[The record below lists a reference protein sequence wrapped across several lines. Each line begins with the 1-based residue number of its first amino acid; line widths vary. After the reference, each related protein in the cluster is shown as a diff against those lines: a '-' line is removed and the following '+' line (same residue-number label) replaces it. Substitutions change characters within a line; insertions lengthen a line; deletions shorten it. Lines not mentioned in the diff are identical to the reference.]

1 MSCTVLPSPSPLSAK
16 AAPST
21 TPSTGVFGAL
31 YVEWRQLCS
40 RPLLARTVRRW
51 AETEPALQG
60 LDDLS
65 FLGDPL
71 RPMKD
76 NVCDVDETLLA
87 LLRLSQQGEQL
98 AGRAVLQ
105 ALLPKLQ
112 RMVGRMRS
120 GAEHN
125 LEDRRQAAIAILWE
139 LIARYPIDRRPH
151 QVAANLALDTLHEL
165 TAAQRQRY
173 RELPAEDL
181 MHGVYWDVW
190 RSEHHRLLWPTSG
203 ALAEPGAAMSGPTSD
218 DDLTQVIDW
227 GVSAGAISSLDGD
240 LLRRVYTPAGDRPGG
255 ADAAAELG
263 LSWPAARQRCSRAG
277 RRLADAM
284 RQELCPLDTAA

>member
-1 MSCTVLPSPSPLSAK
+1 MSCTVLPARSPA
-16 AAPST
+16 T
-21 TPSTGVFGAL
+21 TPSSATPTTGVFGAL

-40 RPLLARTVRRW
+40 RPQLARTVRRW
-51 AETEPALQG
+51 AETEPALRG
-60 LDDLS
+60 LEDLS

-76 NVCDVDETLLA
+76 NVRDVDETLLA

-120 GAEHN
+120 GPEHN

-139 LIARYPIDRRPH
+139 LLARYPIDRRPH

-173 RELPAEDL
+173 RELPAEDM
-181 MHGVYWDVW
+181 MHGVYGDAW

-203 ALAEPGAAMSGPTSD
+203 ALAEPGAAMHGPTSD
-218 DDLTQVIDW
+218 DDLTQVIAW
-227 GVSAGAISSLDGD
+227 GVSAGAISSVDGD
-240 LLRRVYTPAGDRPGG
+240 LLRRVYTPSADRSGG
-255 ADAAAELG
+255 AAAAAELG
-263 LSWPAARQRCSRAG
+263 LSWPTARQRCSRAG

-284 RQELCPLDTAA
+284 QRELDPLAAAA